1 MKNILILGA
10 GKSATVLIDYL
21 LEQAAILDFTVT
33 LGDLDAELAAQK
45 INGNNRGKAVYFNS
59 QDTTIREKC
68 IAEADIVV
76 SLLPAFLHPV
86 VAKDCVRL
94 KKHFVSASYVGDE
107 MRALHEAAVEAGI
120 ILLNEIGLDP
130 GIDHMSAMQLIDEV
144 KAKGGVIACFESYT
158 GGLIAPESD
167 NNPWNYKFTWNPRN
181 VVLAGQGTAK
191 FLQDNTYKYIPYH
204 QLYTRYDILAIPNYG
219 EFEGYPNRDSLA
231 YRKIYGLEN
240 TATIVRG
247 TLRKRGFC
255 DAWNVFVQLGM
266 TDDTYTMENA
276 HVFTW
281 KMFTQAFLPGN
292 AIDVRQA
299 LANYLG
305 ISDTVILDKLNWLG
319 LFDETPVFEN
329 PDPTKLYSP
338 AQILQHLL
346 EQKWT
351 LAPGDKDMCVMMHV
365 MDYTLDNVTRRIYSS
380 MVATGKDEVYTAMAK
395 TVGLPAAI
403 ATKMILTGAIKK
415 TGVVIPVT
423 PDIYNPVLK
432 ELADN
437 YAIQFVESTITL

>member
-21 LEQAAILDFTVT
+21 LEQAAILDFTIT
-33 LGDLDAELAAQK
+33 LGDLDEQLAQQK
-45 INGNNRGKAVYFNS
+45 LNGNTRGKAVYFNS

-68 IAEADIVV
+68 IASADLVV

-107 MRALHEAAVEAGI
+107 MRALHQDAVDAGI

-130 GIDHMSAMQLIDEV
+130 GIDHMSAMKMIDEV
-144 KAKGGVIACFESYT
+144 KHLGGNITCFESYT

-266 TDDTYTMENA
+266 TDDSYVMENA
-276 HVFTW
+276 HTFTW
-281 KMFTQAFLPGN
+281 QTFTRAFIPGN
-292 AIDVRQA
+292 NSNIQEA
-299 LANYLG
+299 LANYLQLT
-305 ISDTVILDKLNWLG
+305 DKVILEKLNWLG
-319 LFDETPVFEN
+319 LFDDTPVFATPQPEKQY
-329 PDPTKLYSP
+329 TP

-346 EQKWT
+346 EQKWS
-351 LAPGDKDMCVMMHV
+351 LSPGDKDMCVMMHV
-365 MDYTLDNVTRRIYSS
+365 MEYTLNNVHYKMESS
-380 MVATGKDEVYTAMAK
+380 MVAIGKDEVYTAMAK

-403 ATKMILTGAIKK
+403 ATKMILTGDIKK
-415 TGVVIPVT
+415 TGVVIPVS
-423 PDIYNPVLK
+423 PDIYQPVLK